1 MRSNPLL
8 LSNLSFCYTLR
19 FQIFTIQQLCLPR
32 KERDWG
38 SLRLSPN
45 STEAPIMIPLPVLRP
60 NPSSLNHRL
69 PVTIIFQTASPET
82 AETQGVLV
90 NFHVQSHPW
99 RLGRAK

>member
-1 MRSNPLL
+1 
-8 LSNLSFCYTLR
+8 
-19 FQIFTIQQLCLPR
+19 
-32 KERDWG
+32 
-38 SLRLSPN
+38 
-45 STEAPIMIPLPVLRP
+45 MIPLPVLRP